1 MEGSYAFFKA
11 IKFGDFE
18 CIKSFVQ
25 IDQAYLYEVETNG
38 RTPLIYACLH
48 NQERIAKFLL

>member
-25 IDQAYLYEVETNG
+25 IDQAYLYEVDTNG

-48 NQERIAKFLL
+48 NQERIAMFLL